1 MHPLL
6 CVELAA
12 IQALHNVL
20 VLNLEGLDARLGF
33 FQLNLLLISR
43 KANLAV
49 AVIVKALLLAGLFC
63 ICATVFKQLLAVV
76 KDFILLDHL
85 AVLVA
90 LKLRKRVC
98 MLSLV
103 ARSL

>member
-1 MHPLL
+1 MDLMHPLL

-43 KANLAV
+43 
-49 AVIVKALLLAGLFC
+49 
-63 ICATVFKQLLAVV
+63 
-76 KDFILLDHL
+76 
-85 AVLVA
+85 
-90 LKLRKRVC
+90 
-98 MLSLV
+98 
-103 ARSL
+103 